1 MSRPR
6 RSGGSQPHFRSGSL
20 PSGERLLVSLAFASH
35 RGIRS
40 FVLFACACV
49 RLLGPC
55 FKTGRQG
62 RSRMSRRPR
71 NRSFD
76 LPGPVRIS
84 EARVVA
90 SRASGKRFRDG
101 ATSIESRIC
110 RGLLRPRSTTAA
122 APERATSER
131 PGRTPARPRG
141 FFSFGRFRVLF
152 DSLFRVLFNFPS
164 RYLFAVG
171 LAVSVEP
178 RMGRT
183 TRLRAAFSND
193 PTLEPTR
200 RFDLVAR
207 ARYGPDTHLGPD
219 PIGESCARSPLG
231 LLRLP
236 PVLAPHVDDRPLGRP
251 DSALG
256 SVRFSTIVVSLHSP
270 LLRKP
275 QLVSFSTA

>member
-1 MSRPR
+1 MFQDGSPGPQPNEPRTER
-6 RSGGSQPHFRSGSL
+6 RSETPILSPRPERDFGS
-20 PSGERLLVSLAFASH
+20 
-35 RGIRS
+35 
-40 FVLFACACV
+40 
-49 RLLGPC
+49 
-55 FKTGRQG
+55 
-62 RSRMSRRPR
+62 SRRRTPR
-71 NRSFD
+71 EGDR
-76 LPGPVRIS
+76 
-84 EARVVA
+84 
-90 SRASGKRFRDG
+90 RFRDG
-101 ATSIESRIC
+101 ATSVPSTSSRS
-110 RGLLRPRSTTAA
+110 RPSSATVNDGRKTQSFAA
-122 APERATSER
+122 ER

-171 LAVSVEP
+171 LAVGVEP

-200 RFDLVAR
+200 RFDLAAR
-207 ARYGPDTHLGPD
+207 ARCGPDTLAGPD

-236 PVLAPHVDDRPLGRP
+236 PVLAPHVDGRPLGRP

>member
-1 MSRPR
+1 
-6 RSGGSQPHFRSGSL
+6 
-20 PSGERLLVSLAFASH
+20 
-35 RGIRS
+35 
-40 FVLFACACV
+40 
-49 RLLGPC
+49 
-55 FKTGRQG
+55 
-62 RSRMSRRPR
+62 MSRRLLSP
-71 NRSFD
+71 
-76 LPGPVRIS
+76 
-84 EARVVA
+84 
-90 SRASGKRFRDG
+90 
-101 ATSIESRIC
+101 ESRSQTRSRSRKPAPPTSARRRSVSWRSDFDRDRIG
-110 RGLLRPRSTTAA
+110 RGLLRATVNDGRDVVAKTAPA
-122 APERATSER
+122 AER
-131 PGRTPARPRG
+131 PSRTPARPRG

-171 LAVSVEP
+171 LAVGVEP

-200 RFDLVAR
+200 RFDLEAR
-207 ARYGPDTHLGPD
+207 ARCGPDTLAGPN

-236 PVLAPHVDDRPLGRP
+236 PVLAPHVDGRPLGRP